1 MEKLQHQLLLF
12 MNEVHMGI
20 MSCKLHQIFK
30 AAIET
35 AQSSFFP
42 SHKIHSI
49 YNQRLSFQLMFICMV
64 SLPLCVIPEF
74 H

>member
-20 MSCKLHQIFK
+20 MSCKLHQIAK

-35 AQSSFFP
+35 AQSSFF
-42 SHKIHSI
+42 
-49 YNQRLSFQLMFICMV
+49 SFPQNTLHI
-64 SLPLCVIPEF
+64 
-74 H
+74 